1 MLSKDQKTLLFRI
14 LYLLLFIFLIVA
26 LFSLF
31 KDFRKSIDLIR
42 NSNKDF
48 IYLIILFT
56 FTNFSIAAYSYIK
69 LSFFPLGVIKS
80 TIVQVAANTM
90 NRILPAGLGTLGT
103 LYDFLVRSK
112 NTKTQALALV
122 AINNIL
128 GLIAGVVTLLSL
140 VVIGNFSAI
149 TNLHLKFINIIYATL
164 ILVFIVFAN
173 FLLYKKVKRFNLFL
187 KDLLKQL
194 ITFKDRK
201 SNLALAFAAQLILNV
216 SNVLCLYFA
225 SRALGIHINI
235 ADIAISYNF
244 AVLFGSLIPAPGGV
258 GSVDAG
264 LVAILVIF
272 GSTLPQAVSISI
284 IFRVFNM
291 WVPFIVGLPAIF
303 YARNK
308 KYI

>member
-42 NSNKDF
+42 NSNKYF
-48 IYLIILFT
+48 IYIILLFN
-56 FTNFSIAAYSYIK
+56 FTNLSVAAYSYIK

-90 NRILPAGLGTLGT
+90 NRILPAGLGALGT

-149 TNLHLKFINIIYATL
+149 TNLHLKFINI
-164 ILVFIVFAN
+164 
-173 FLLYKKVKRFNLFL
+173 
-187 KDLLKQL
+187 
-194 ITFKDRK
+194 FKIK
-201 SNLALAFAAQLILNV
+201 I
-216 SNVLCLYFA
+216 
-225 SRALGIHINI
+225 
-235 ADIAISYNF
+235 
-244 AVLFGSLIPAPGGV
+244 
-258 GSVDAG
+258 
-264 LVAILVIF
+264 
-272 GSTLPQAVSISI
+272 
-284 IFRVFNM
+284 
-291 WVPFIVGLPAIF
+291 
-303 YARNK
+303 
-308 KYI
+308 